1 MLLKTKELFVLMIM
15 VGTPVV
21 LVSRNI
27 TRLVMATTNKARV
40 APATANIKNVVKNVP
55 DTTTLPAIFL
65 PDTSKTEAV
74 RAVPVLNI
82 RLNAILIHQIPELM
96 LIAVRQP
103 AVARVVKMT
112 PELIIPNALARPCMN
127 GARRRKNV
135 SARRGTNTLAPVP
148 DIPAV
153 MVIVVI
159 TNIKNVNARQAILGT
174 RRPELAF
181 AAVLINTPARA
192 ATSPVG
198 RVRLAA
204 ANIPPANVR
213 PVSLGTHQAECAF
226 ATVPTGVRLIKIA
239 LV

>member
-1 MLLKTKELFVLMIM
+1 MST
-15 VGTPVV
+15 VV
-21 LVSRNI
+21 
-27 TRLVMATTNKARV
+27 
-40 APATANIKNVVKNVP
+40 
-55 DTTTLPAIFL
+55 
-65 PDTSKTEAV
+65 
-74 RAVPVLNI
+74 
-82 RLNAILIHQIPELM
+82 Q
-96 LIAVRQP
+96 RQ

-112 PELIIPNALARPCMN
+112 PELITLNALARPCMN
-127 GARRRKNV
+127 GARQRKNAYV
-135 SARRGTNTLAPVP
+135 RPDTNTLAPVP

-159 TNIKNVNARQAILGT
+159 TNIKNVNARQAIPGT
-174 RRPELAF
+174 RRPELVS

-226 ATVPTGVRLIKIA
+226 ATVPTGA
-239 LV
+239 P